1 MEEEMKHVGDVKDAA
16 DLNNA
21 DKAKMVDEMQ
31 IVVKGYV
38 FYIRSRLVAFSQSSW
53 RCNRRNTSPALNST
67 SVVAIMETHQHSST
81 SIVNGA
87 DMSGNTHASASAIV
101 IVPSEEQ
108 ILDGDRCDTTTQTQ
122 PTTHAHYT
130 ERRSDGI
137 SIEQNKRRGICGYT
151 QSDASHYSPP
161 PEGVHPSEAE
171 AESAWTLIH
180 SFNVTKKEL
189 ERMWKVI
196 LCTDVS
202 LVIGGEA
209 YNHTEL
215 TRRRARSARSTV
227 NSTGC
232 PMRIK
237 TVAVDG
243 TPPRKDRGKSNI
255 PGTQVT
261 FVAIQDLTILACM
274 IRICKGKLNAL
285 KLQVL

>member
-1 MEEEMKHVGDVKDAA
+1 
-16 DLNNA
+16 
-21 DKAKMVDEMQ
+21 
-31 IVVKGYV
+31 
-38 FYIRSRLVAFSQSSW
+38 
-53 RCNRRNTSPALNST
+53 
-67 SVVAIMETHQHSST
+67 
-81 SIVNGA
+81 
-87 DMSGNTHASASAIV
+87 MSGNTHASASAIV

-137 SIEQNKRRGICGYT
+137 SIEQVLLESNEEESAGTRSPMQATI
-151 QSDASHYSPP
+151 SPP

-171 AESAWTLIH
+171 TESAWTLIH

-202 LVIGGEA
+202 LVIGGGSLQPHRTYEKK
-209 YNHTEL
+209 
-215 TRRRARSARSTV
+215 SAF
-227 NSTGC
+227 GQ
-232 PMRIK
+232 I
-237 TVAVDG
+237 DG
-243 TPPRKDRGKSNI
+243 QFDWVSHADQNCGRGWNPPPPRKDRGKSNI